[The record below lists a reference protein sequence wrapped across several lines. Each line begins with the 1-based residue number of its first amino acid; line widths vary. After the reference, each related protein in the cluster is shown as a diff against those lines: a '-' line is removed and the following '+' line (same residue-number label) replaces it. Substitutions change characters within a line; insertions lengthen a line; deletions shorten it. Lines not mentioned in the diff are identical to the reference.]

1 MRQSEYD
8 VRSESFRAIVG
19 SPAQGKKQLSVLRAS
34 ANPAGR
40 TINVPVT
47 VDNDG
52 KAVLRIFSSSGYCMS
67 SREVNL
73 AAGENT
79 ISCEADNLPAGAYQV
94 VLDIQGDIRTGRFM
108 KNW

>member
-1 MRQSEYD
+1 
-8 VRSESFRAIVG
+8 
-19 SPAQGKKQLSVLRAS
+19 
-34 ANPAGR
+34 
-40 TINVPVT
+40 
-47 VDNDG
+47 
-52 KAVLRIFSSSGYCMS
+52 MS

>member
-1 MRQSEYD
+1 M
-8 VRSESFRAIVG
+8 
-19 SPAQGKKQLSVLRAS
+19 VLE
-34 ANPAGR
+34 NPAGR